1 MNPVSLIMAGMN
13 NLEYERGFAEGKI
26 GIAFYY
32 GKTGNTIKANNG
44 YRINASEQS
53 VALHAYIKN
62 IGKPALWFGP
72 KLSFIS
78 SDITDNNNPGNRAT
92 GIGTLGLSM
101 SLGVQLVLGGLYIS
115 PYFSFGGALT
125 NDLWGE
131 VHYYGN
137 LTPNRLIINY
147 GLKTGIAF

>member
-1 MNPVSLIMAGMN
+1 MAGMN

-53 VALHAYIKN
+53 VALNAYIKN

-131 VHYYGN
+131 AHYYGN